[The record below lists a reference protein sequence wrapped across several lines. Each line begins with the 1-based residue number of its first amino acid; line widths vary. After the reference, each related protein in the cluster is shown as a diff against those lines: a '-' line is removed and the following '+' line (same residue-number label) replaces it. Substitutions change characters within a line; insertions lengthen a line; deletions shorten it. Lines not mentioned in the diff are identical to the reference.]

1 MSIADRIAGIP
12 RGLPGVCRSQIDAY
26 RCGHQE
32 AIQAAVRIGVEADEA
47 IRELTGDR
55 DSWREQAHQ
64 RVLNWDA
71 MRIERDQFAA
81 AATEAQAER
90 DAAREDRDR
99 LAARVAELEAH
110 SA

>member
-1 MSIADRIAGIP
+1 MSIADQIAGIP
-12 RGLPGVCRSQIDAY
+12 RGLPGIHPSAIEAY

-64 RVLNWDA
+64 RVLDWDA
-71 MRIERDQFAA
+71 MRIE
-81 AATEAQAER
+81 
-90 DAAREDRDR
+90 RDR
-99 LAARVAELEAH
+99 LAARVAELEARNG
-110 SA
+110 